1 MSTISISNIVSEAW
15 ALFKEHASSIIV
27 IMLVYFGTTI
37 LISLIGIGVTGA
49 SIIMSVLFQVLQ
61 SVIGVI
67 LALGFYKIFLNI
79 LDGQTPDI
87 HTLFSQTSPN
97 LIIHS
102 FVGSIVMALA
112 VMAGLIFLIIPGLYI
127 AFRLQFFNLVLL
139 DQDEPNF
146 SEALK
151 SSWEMTRGYVL
162 DLLGIAIIS
171 AFIVMA
177 GILALFVGIFIAIP
191 VVSLMGVLV
200 YRKLKANYTE
210 LPK

>member
-1 MSTISISNIVSEAW
+1 
-15 ALFKEHASSIIV
+15 
-27 IMLVYFGTTI
+27 
-37 LISLIGIGVTGA
+37 
-49 SIIMSVLFQVLQ
+49 
-61 SVIGVI
+61 
-67 LALGFYKIFLNI
+67 
-79 LDGQTPDI
+79 
-87 HTLFSQTSPN
+87 
-97 LIIHS
+97 
-102 FVGSIVMALA
+102 MALA
-112 VMAGLIFLIIPGLYI
+112 VMVGLIFLIIPGLYI

-139 DQDEPNF
+139 EQDEPNF

-151 SSWEMTRGYVL
+151 SSWEMTRGYVI